1 MKYYMK
7 ATDAEYTIE
16 PSSSESWELKE
27 RTETASCS
35 VGTFKTPNEAAVV
48 LGARKVK
55 TPERY
60 GRRLSRR
67 LWVLSSWQV
76 CQQT

>member
-27 RTETASCS
+27 RTETTSCS
-35 VGTFKTPNEAAVV
+35 VGVFKTPNEAAVV
-48 LGARKVK
+48 VGAREIK
-55 TPERY
+55 TSEHY

-67 LWVLSSWQV
+67 SWVLSSWQV
-76 CQQT
+76 C